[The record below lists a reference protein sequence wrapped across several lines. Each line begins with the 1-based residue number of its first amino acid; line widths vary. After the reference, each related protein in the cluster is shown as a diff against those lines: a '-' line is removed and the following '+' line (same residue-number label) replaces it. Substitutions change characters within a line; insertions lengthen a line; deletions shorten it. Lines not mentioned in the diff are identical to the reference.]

1 MLLSVSLLF
10 VDKIGKE
17 YRHAYHYSNQYGQR
31 HQQFLVNLFPDASFA
46 HPVPEYR
53 STVFV
58 LLFIFLNFYKL
69 FYFTNNIAAL
79 ITAMM
84 VVMVVVTM
92 MVVMVMMMAVIRT
105 RKKIKYSH
113 G

>member
-46 HPVPEYR
+46 HPVPEFR

-69 FYFTNNIAAL
+69 SYFTNNVAAL
-79 ITAMM
+79 ITAM
-84 VVMVVVTM
+84 MVVVTM

>member
-69 FYFTNNIAAL
+69 FYFTNNVAAL

-84 VVMVVVTM
+84 VVMVVVTV
-92 MVVMVMMMAVIRT
+92 MVVMMAVIRT

>member
-46 HPVPEYR
+46 HPVPEFR

-69 FYFTNNIAAL
+69 FYFTNNVAAL
-79 ITAMM
+79 ITAM
-84 VVMVVVTM
+84 MVVVTM

>member
-69 FYFTNNIAAL
+69 FYFTNNVAAL
-79 ITAMM
+79 ITAM
-84 VVMVVVTM
+84 MVVVTM

>member
-46 HPVPEYR
+46 HPVPEFR

-69 FYFTNNIAAL
+69 FYFTNNVAAL

-84 VVMVVVTM
+84 VVMVVVTV
-92 MVVMVMMMAVIRT
+92 MVVMMAVIRT

>member
-46 HPVPEYR
+46 HPVPEFR

-69 FYFTNNIAAL
+69 FYFTNNVAAL
-79 ITAMM
+79 ITTMM
-84 VVMVVVTM
+84 VVMVVVTV
-92 MVVMVMMMAVIRT
+92 MVVMMAVIRT